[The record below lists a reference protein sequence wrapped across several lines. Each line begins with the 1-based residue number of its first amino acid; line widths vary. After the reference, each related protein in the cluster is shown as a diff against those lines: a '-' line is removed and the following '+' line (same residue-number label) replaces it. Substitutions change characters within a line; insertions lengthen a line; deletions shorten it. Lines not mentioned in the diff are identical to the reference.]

1 MTVSLAKPFSAT
13 AAGHRFGVRLQAIF
27 DLGGTATGFMAA
39 LDAIGSTDKV
49 GAFEQLLADAV
60 NPVDR
65 ELYEIGLDIVRG
77 GAA

>member
-1 MTVSLAKPFSAT
+1 
-13 AAGHRFGVRLQAIF
+13 
-27 DLGGTATGFMAA
+27 MAA

-49 GAFEQLLADAV
+49 GAFEQLLADVV

-77 GAA
+77 GVA